1 MSWVKLTR
9 GTFHFFSCS
18 LLAAVMGGSADGK
31 SPQWLQDRFLK
42 IHMELN
48 VPNRANRQVGE
59 RFDVQAFK
67 QSIKTSRVQVVT
79 LFAKDAYGN
88 SFFQTR
94 HGYFDPGLKFDLVK
108 KQVDALHELG
118 IKVLTHY
125 SVADDS
131 HIDLYHPDWISE
143 DLNHKPLGGGPI
155 SNRTCLNS
163 PYREEMLIPQLEEL
177 ARLGVDGFWLD
188 ILHRPDGCFCQHCR
202 KKFQERYQT
211 ELTPDEP
218 RRFQFWWESWEETLA
233 QINGHVRAINP
244 DLAITYN
251 PASMNGGANLLTQA
265 QRGLI
270 DFFTTESHLNASSG
284 YEDHQ
289 IRARYY
295 RALGVPFDIQNMT
308 NIERWD
314 DSTLKSVD
322 MLKVEFSQIL
332 AHGGRIAAGTQLYPW
347 GEYERVGAGVLGEA
361 FQFVE
366 ARLPFAFGARS
377 VPYAAVLLPDGV
389 PGLGLGVVTSDH
401 GLVGI
406 MSALA
411 QIHLQFDILEPGN
424 GGYEL
429 LQNYKL
435 AIMPQPEATFR
446 GSTGRS
452 ELQRFL
458 KLGGKLLLIS
468 NKRDLDVET
477 LSTLGLK
484 VSSRAWKVQSGT
496 LQGNNTAEPF
506 PFEGDLIALE
516 GSGSKTAV
524 SLSTGNE
531 VLPAVSLLTNQ
542 ISYIG
547 WPLGQVYYD
556 TAYPEW
562 RKYLAEALAAL
573 GLTLPYE
580 VQGPANLDVNLMQ
593 RRGEYLLHLTY
604 VPVQRGIPGVMP
616 QLWKVAPLQ
625 SVRVSVRCPRP
636 SSVFLEPGGKQLQFN
651 YDGSTAH
658 IQVGE
663 VNLYEVV
670 RISTQ

>member
-1 MSWVKLTR
+1 MTTSR
-9 GTFHFFSCS
+9 
-18 LLAAVMGGSADGK
+18 AEGK
-31 SPQWLQDRFLK
+31 SPQWLQEKFLK

-59 RFDVQAFK
+59 RFDMQAFK
-67 QSIKTSRVQVVT
+67 QSIKASRVQVVT

-88 SFFQTR
+88 AFFQTR

-108 KQVDALHELG
+108 EQVDALHELG

-177 ARLGVDGFWLD
+177 ARLGVDGLWLD
-188 ILHRPDGCFCQHCR
+188 ILHRPDDCFCQHCR
-202 KKFQERYQT
+202 KKFQKHYQT

-218 RRFQFWWESWEETLA
+218 RRFQFWWDSWEETLT
-233 QINGHVRAINP
+233 QINVHVRAINP

-314 DSTLKSVD
+314 DSTLKSGE
-322 MLKVEFSQIL
+322 MLKLEFSQIL
-332 AHGGRIAAGTQLYPW
+332 AQGGRIAAGTQLYPW
-347 GEYERVGAGVLGEA
+347 GEYERVGAEVLGEA
-361 FQFVE
+361 FRFIE
-366 ARLPFAFGARS
+366 ERLPFAVGARS

-389 PGLGLGVVTSDH
+389 PGLGLGTATSDP
-401 GLVGI
+401 GLIGTV
-406 MSALA
+406 SALA

-435 AIMPQPEATFR
+435 AIIPQPEATFR
-446 GSTGRS
+446 GSPGRS
-452 ELQRFL
+452 KIQRFL
-458 KLGGKLLLIS
+458 KAGGKLLLIS
-468 NKRDLDVET
+468 NQKGLSADLVSA
-477 LSTLGLK
+477 LSLS
-484 VSSRAWKVQSGT
+484 VSSREWKAQVGT
-496 LQGNNTAEPF
+496 LRDDTKTDPF
-506 PFEGDLIALE
+506 PFEGDLTTLE
-516 GSGSKTAV
+516 GPTFKRLV
-524 SLSTGNE
+524 SLDTGADT
-531 VLPAVSLLTNQ
+531 LPAVSLLTNQ
-542 ISYIG
+542 VGYIG
-547 WPLGQVYYD
+547 WPVGKVYYD
-556 TAYPEW
+556 TSYPEW
-562 RKYLAEALAAL
+562 RRYLSESLAAL

-580 VQGPANLDVNLMQ
+580 VQAPANLDVNLMQ
-593 RRGEYLLHLTY
+593 REGEYLLHLIY
-604 VPVQRGIPGVMP
+604 APVQKGMPGLMP

-625 SVRVSVRCPRP
+625 GVRVSVRCPHPRRI
-636 SSVFLEPGGKQLQFN
+636 SLEPGGRQLSFN
-651 YDGSTAH
+651 YDGSAAH